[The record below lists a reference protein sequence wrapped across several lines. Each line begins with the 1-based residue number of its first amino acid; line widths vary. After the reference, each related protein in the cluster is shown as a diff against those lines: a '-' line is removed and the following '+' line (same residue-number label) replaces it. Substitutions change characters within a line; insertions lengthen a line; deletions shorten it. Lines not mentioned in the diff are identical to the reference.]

1 MDREIYYGTHYG
13 TLQLPRGDVFYA
25 LVCFVHSVSVVFLFL
40 EGASKT
46 EGRQEGMERSG
57 IRMHDVELTKNQKKF
72 L

>member
-1 MDREIYYGTHYG
+1 
-13 TLQLPRGDVFYA
+13 
-25 LVCFVHSVSVVFLFL
+25 L